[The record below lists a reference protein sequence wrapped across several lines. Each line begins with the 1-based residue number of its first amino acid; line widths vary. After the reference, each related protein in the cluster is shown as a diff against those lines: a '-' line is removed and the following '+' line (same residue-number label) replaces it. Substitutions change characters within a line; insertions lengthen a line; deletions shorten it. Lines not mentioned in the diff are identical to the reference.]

1 MCKFRRTRLLRLKSS
16 VPIQP
21 ITLTIASLLGRT
33 DLSISTGAVIQ
44 LANTIKENL
53 STGYRQL
60 ETIDEKIGGVGL
72 HNVNKREGDT
82 LTGAY
87 KVQFRPLF
95 RPIQYVYKWLS
106 YDDPV
111 WNARRI
117 VQDSCLHLE
126 NAVKFRFSIPEG
138 DRASLGVLL
147 SRRPVVQGI
156 EPALLDLL
164 CMLNRIVYGA
174 SKHSVEDIDID
185 AHRFTPAD
193 ALNVYLICRWAGVKL
208 LEPTGLFN
216 YWKKP
221 D

>member
-1 MCKFRRTRLLRLKSS
+1 M
-16 VPIQP
+16 
-21 ITLTIASLLGRT
+21 GRT
-33 DLSISTGAVIQ
+33 GLGISPEAIVK
-44 LANTIKENL
+44 LAKTIEENL
-53 STGYRQL
+53 PVGYQQL
-60 ETIDEKIGGVGL
+60 VTIDEKIGGVGL

-126 NAVKFRFSIPEG
+126 NAVKFRFSIREG

-147 SRRPVVQGI
+147 SRRPVIIQGV

-193 ALNVYLICRWAGVKL
+193 ALNVYFICRWAGVKL

-216 YWKKP
+216 RWGKN
-221 D
+221 

>member
-1 MCKFRRTRLLRLKSS
+1 MERT
-16 VPIQP
+16 
-21 ITLTIASLLGRT
+21 SLG
-33 DLSISTGAVIQ
+33 IPPEAVVQ
-44 LANTIKENL
+44 LAKTIEENL
-53 STGYRQL
+53 PVGYQQL
-60 ETIDEKIGGVGL
+60 VTIDEKIGGVGL
-72 HNVNKREGDT
+72 HNVNRREGDT

-87 KVQFRPLF
+87 RVQFRPLF

-147 SRRPVVQGI
+147 SRRPVRQGI

-164 CMLNRIVYGA
+164 RILNRIVYGA
-174 SKHSVEDIDID
+174 SKHSVEDIEID

-193 ALNVYLICRWAGVKL
+193 ALNVYFICRWVGVKL
-208 LEPTGLFN
+208 LEPAGLFN
-216 YWKKP
+216 DWKRP